1 MKTEAL
7 ESVFAKRK
15 AQEVKKEETVTSISK
30 EIKAVYTKRFGK
42 EKMAEFET
50 MAGGRQLLFV
60 KVDDSLAVLRPPTAE
75 DLGDY
80 LMAIA
85 ENGMAK
91 AGVMI
96 VEKLWL
102 DGDTDLIDDEDKW
115 CAVFLK
121 MNSLLEGKKGEFFR
135 G

>member
-1 MKTEAL
+1 MAKEKFQEA
-7 ESVFAKRK
+7 FAKRK
-15 AQEVKKEETVTSISK
+15 AQEVKKEETVTALSPEQK
-30 EIKAVYTKRFGK
+30 EVFQKRFGVK
-42 EKMAEFET
+42 IKEFET
-50 MAGGRQLLFV
+50 IANGRQLIYI

-75 DLGDY
+75 DLGEY
-80 LMAIA
+80 LMAVA

-91 AGVMI
+91 AGSMI
-96 VEKLWL
+96 IEKLWL
-102 DGDTDLIDDEDKW
+102 DGDIELINDEDKW

>member
-1 MKTEAL
+1 MAKEKLSDA
-7 ESVFAKRK
+7 FAKRK
-15 AQEVKKEETVTSISK
+15 AQEVKKEESVTAITPEQK
-30 EIKAVYTKRFGK
+30 ELFEKRFGN
-42 EKMAEFET
+42 KMTEFQT
-50 MAGGRQLLFV
+50 IANGRQLIYI

-75 DLGDY
+75 DLGEY

-91 AGVMI
+91 AGTMI

-102 DGDTDLIDDEDKW
+102 DGDIDLVNDEDKW

-121 MNSLLEGKKGEFFR
+121 MNALLEGKKGEFFR